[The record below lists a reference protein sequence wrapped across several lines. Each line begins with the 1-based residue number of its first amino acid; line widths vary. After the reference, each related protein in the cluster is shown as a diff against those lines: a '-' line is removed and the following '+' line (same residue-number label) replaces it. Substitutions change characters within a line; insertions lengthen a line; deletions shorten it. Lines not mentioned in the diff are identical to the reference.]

1 MPRGKVFIG
10 LFALDANHD
19 FHYPKYFSM
28 LPSGPTPKASF
39 TEGFFEVAAAQNP
52 KPQTVAITAEDAE
65 FSRNA
70 ADGAREN
77 IHKYG
82 FKVVYDRTYPPNT
95 TDFSPIIRAIQAT
108 NPDLVVICSY
118 PNTSVGMVQTASE
131 LGLKPKMMGG
141 GMVGIQYTAIKSK
154 LKGKLNGIVNYEFWV
169 PTPKLMAPA
178 MPIVMQRKKA
188 FLGLYGLGV
197 NSDFK
202 YDRYFAM
209 IPSGPE
215 PKTSFTKGFFDTAMA
230 QNPKPTTVAIVAA
243 DAEFSKNAS
252 DGARENAQKAG
263 LKIVY
268 DKSYPPATTDFAPI
282 VRAIQATNPDLV
294 VICSYPL
301 DSVGMVLAANEAKLT
316 PKMIGGAMVGL
327 QSTVFKTKLG
337 PALNGYMNYDFWLP
351 AKSLMFKGT
360 AEFLQKYQDR
370 AAKAGVDPLGYYMA
384 PFSYAYLEVLG
395 QAITATK
402 SVDDAKLADHLRK
415 TTFKTIV
422 GDVSFGKGGEWAKTR
437 VFQAQFRGI
446 KGNGVEQF
454 KNVDTLAIIT
464 PAEYKS
470 GDVIYPYEKA
480 KQ

>member
-1 MPRGKVFIG
+1 MLRYLKSAALAG
-10 LFALDANHD
+10 LVGI
-19 FHYPKYFSM
+19 M
-28 LPSGPTPKASF
+28 
-39 TEGFFEVAAAQNP
+39 AAAAATVSTPAVAQDKQPIKIGFGMAETGPLGPNGKSALLAMEIWVEETNAKGGLLGRPVQLVHYDDQSNP
-52 KPQTVAITAEDAE
+52 STVPGIYTKLLDV
-65 FSRNA
+65 
-70 ADGAREN
+70 DKVDVIVGG
-77 IHKYG
+77 YG
-82 FKVVYDRTYPPNT
+82 
-95 TDFSPIIRAIQAT
+95 T
-108 NPDLVVICSY
+108 NML
-118 PNTSVGMVQTASE
+118 
-131 LGLKPKMMGG
+131 
-141 GMVGIQYTAIKSK
+141 
-154 LKGKLNGIVNYEFWV
+154 
-169 PTPKLMAPA
+169 APA
-178 MPIVMQRKKA
+178 MPIVMQRKKM

-230 QNPKPTTVAIVAA
+230 QNPKPNSVAIVAA

-268 DKSYPPATTDFAPI
+268 DKSYPPSTTDFAPI

-301 DSVGMVLAANEAKLT
+301 NSVGMVLAANEAKLN

-360 AEFLQKYQDR
+360 AEFMQKYQDR

-384 PFSYAYLEVLG
+384 PFSYSYLDVLG
-395 QAITATK
+395 QSITATK
-402 SVDDAKLADHLRK
+402 SVDDAKLADYLRK

-422 GDVSFGKGGEWAKTR
+422 GDVSFGKGGEWAKSR

-446 KGNGVEQF
+446 KGNGVDQF
-454 KNVDTLAIIT
+454 KSADTLAIIT

-470 GDVIYPYEKA
+470 GEVIYPYEKA

>member
-1 MPRGKVFIG
+1 MLQNLKTGMLALAVLAAGVMTAVGQDKTPIKIGFGMSQTGPLGPNGKSALLAMEIWVEETNAKGG
-10 LFALDANHD
+10 LLGR
-19 FHYPKYFSM
+19 P
-28 LPSGPTPKASF
+28 
-39 TEGFFEVAAAQNP
+39 
-52 KPQTVAITAEDAE
+52 
-65 FSRNA
+65 
-70 ADGAREN
+70 
-77 IHKYG
+77 
-82 FKVVYDRTYPPNT
+82 
-95 TDFSPIIRAIQAT
+95 
-108 NPDLVVICSY
+108 
-118 PNTSVGMVQTASE
+118 VQ
-131 LGLKPKMMGG
+131 L
-141 GMVGIQYTAIKSK
+141 
-154 LKGKLNGIVNYEFWV
+154 VNYDDQSNPSTV
-169 PTPKLMAPA
+169 PGIYTKLLDVDKVDVIVGGYGTNMIAPA
-178 MPIVMQRKKA
+178 MPIAMQRKKA
-188 FLGLYGLGV
+188 FIALFGLGV
-197 NSDFK
+197 NDDFK

-230 QNPKPTTVAIVAA
+230 QNPKPATVAIVAA

-252 DGARENAQKAG
+252 DGARENAKKHG

-268 DKSYPPATTDFAPI
+268 DKSYPPSTTDFAPI
-282 VRAIQATNPDLV
+282 VRAIQATNADLV

-301 DSVGMVLAANEAKLT
+301 DSVGMVLAANEAKLN

-351 AKSLMFKGT
+351 AKSLMFDGT
-360 AEFLQKYQDR
+360 EAFLTKYQAR

-384 PFSYAYLEVLG
+384 PFSYAYLEILG

-402 SVDDAKLADHLRK
+402 STDDAKLVDALRK

-422 GDVSFGKGGEWAKTR
+422 GDIKFAPNGEWAKSR

-454 KNVDTLAIIT
+454 KNPDTLAIIT

-470 GDVIYPYEKA
+470 GDVIYPFEKA
-480 KQ
+480 RQ

>member
-1 MPRGKVFIG
+1 MLQNLKTGMLALAVLAAGAMTVPAVAQDKTPIKIGFGMSQTGPLGPNGKSALLAMEIWVEETNAKGG
-10 LFALDANHD
+10 LLGR
-19 FHYPKYFSM
+19 P
-28 LPSGPTPKASF
+28 
-39 TEGFFEVAAAQNP
+39 
-52 KPQTVAITAEDAE
+52 
-65 FSRNA
+65 
-70 ADGAREN
+70 
-77 IHKYG
+77 
-82 FKVVYDRTYPPNT
+82 
-95 TDFSPIIRAIQAT
+95 
-108 NPDLVVICSY
+108 
-118 PNTSVGMVQTASE
+118 VQ
-131 LGLKPKMMGG
+131 L
-141 GMVGIQYTAIKSK
+141 
-154 LKGKLNGIVNYEFWV
+154 VNYDDQSNPSTV
-169 PTPKLMAPA
+169 PGIYTKLLDVDKVDVIVGGYGTNMIAPA
-178 MPIVMQRKKA
+178 MPIAMQRKKA
-188 FLGLYGLGV
+188 FIALYGLGV
-197 NSDFK
+197 NDDFK

-230 QNPKPTTVAIVAA
+230 QNPKPVTVAIVAA

-252 DGARENAQKAG
+252 DGARENAKKHG

-268 DKSYPPATTDFAPI
+268 DKSYPPSTTDFAPI

-301 DSVGMVLAANEAKLT
+301 DSVGMVLAANEAKLN

-351 AKSLMFKGT
+351 AKSLMFEGT
-360 AEFLQKYQDR
+360 EVFLTKYQER

-384 PFSYAYLEVLG
+384 PFSYAYLEILG

-402 SVDDAKLADHLRK
+402 STDDAKLVDALRK

-422 GDVSFGKGGEWAKTR
+422 GDIKFAPNGEWAKSR

-446 KGNGVEQF
+446 KGNGAEQF
-454 KNVDTLAIIT
+454 KNPDTLAIIT

-470 GDVIYPYEKA
+470 GDVIYPFEKA
-480 KQ
+480 RQ

>member
-1 MPRGKVFIG
+1 MLQNLKTGM
-10 LFALDANHD
+10 FALAVLAAGVMTAVGQDKTPIKIG
-19 FHYPKYFSM
+19 FGMSQT
-28 LPSGPTPKASF
+28 GPLGPNGKSALLAMEIWVEET
-39 TEGFFEVAAAQNP
+39 
-52 KPQTVAITAEDAE
+52 
-65 FSRNA
+65 NA
-70 ADGAREN
+70 KGGLLGR
-77 IHKYG
+77 
-82 FKVVYDRTYPPNT
+82 P
-95 TDFSPIIRAIQAT
+95 
-108 NPDLVVICSY
+108 
-118 PNTSVGMVQTASE
+118 VQ
-131 LGLKPKMMGG
+131 L
-141 GMVGIQYTAIKSK
+141 
-154 LKGKLNGIVNYEFWV
+154 VNYDDQSNPSTV
-169 PTPKLMAPA
+169 PGIYTKLLDVDKVDVIVGGYGTNMIAPA
-178 MPIVMQRKKA
+178 MPIAMQRKKA
-188 FLGLYGLGV
+188 FIALFGLGV
-197 NSDFK
+197 NDDFK

-230 QNPKPTTVAIVAA
+230 QNPKPVTVAIVAA

-252 DGARENAQKAG
+252 DGARENAKKHG

-268 DKSYPPATTDFAPI
+268 DKSYPPSTTDFAPI

-301 DSVGMVLAANEAKLT
+301 DSVGMVLAANEAKLN

-351 AKSLMFKGT
+351 AKSLMFDGT
-360 AEFLQKYQDR
+360 EAFLTKYQER

-384 PFSYAYLEVLG
+384 PFSYAYLEILG

-402 SVDDAKLADHLRK
+402 STDDAKLVDALRK

-422 GDVSFGKGGEWAKTR
+422 GDIKFAPNGEWAKSR

-454 KNVDTLAIIT
+454 KNPDTLAIIT
-464 PAEYKS
+464 PSEYKS
-470 GDVIYPYEKA
+470 GDVIYPFEKA
-480 KQ
+480 RQ

>member
-1 MPRGKVFIG
+1 MQHLKTK
-10 LFALDANHD
+10 L
-19 FHYPKYFSM
+19 
-28 LPSGPTPKASF
+28 
-39 TEGFFEVAAAQNP
+39 VAAALAACALFAMPAMAQDKTPIKIGFGMALTGPLGPNG
-52 KPQTVAITAEDAE
+52 KSALLAMEIWVEET
-65 FSRNA
+65 NA
-70 ADGAREN
+70 KGGLLGR
-77 IHKYG
+77 
-82 FKVVYDRTYPPNT
+82 P
-95 TDFSPIIRAIQAT
+95 
-108 NPDLVVICSY
+108 
-118 PNTSVGMVQTASE
+118 VQ
-131 LGLKPKMMGG
+131 L
-141 GMVGIQYTAIKSK
+141 
-154 LKGKLNGIVNYEFWV
+154 VNYDDQSNPSTV
-169 PTPKLMAPA
+169 PGIYTKLLDVDKVDLIVGGYGTNMVAPA
-178 MPIVMQRKKA
+178 MPIAMQRKKA
-188 FLGLYGLGV
+188 FLALYGLGV
-197 NSDFK
+197 NDDFK

-252 DGARENAQKAG
+252 DGARENAKKAG

-268 DKSYPPATTDFAPI
+268 DKSYPPSTTDFSPI

-301 DSVGMVLAANEAKLT
+301 DSVGMVLAANEAKLN

-351 AKSLMFKGT
+351 AKSLMFDGT
-360 AEFLQKYQDR
+360 QAFLTKYQER

-384 PFSYAYLEVLG
+384 PFSYAYLDILG
-395 QAITATK
+395 QAITAAK
-402 SVDDAKLADHLRK
+402 SLDDAKLTDTLRK

-422 GDVSFGKGGEWAKTR
+422 GDIKFAPNGEWAKSR

-454 KNVDTLAIIT
+454 KNPDTLAIIT

-470 GDVIYPYEKA
+470 GDVIYPFEKA
-480 KQ
+480 RQ